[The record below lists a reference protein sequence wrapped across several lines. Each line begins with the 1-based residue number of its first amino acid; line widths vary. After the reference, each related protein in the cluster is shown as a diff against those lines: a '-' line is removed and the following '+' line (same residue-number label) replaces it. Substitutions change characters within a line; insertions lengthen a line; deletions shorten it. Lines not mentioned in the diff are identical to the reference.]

1 MPADLPS
8 TKQPKPFV
16 RRPLTWIIVAVL
28 AAGGAWWA
36 MKHGKENANGAASA
50 GQSRPA
56 GGWGG
61 AGGGR
66 RGDMMANRAQPV
78 IVAPVEKADMPV
90 HLEAIGTVTA
100 LNTVT
105 VKTQVDGQLIRVLFR
120 EGEVVKAGQL
130 LAEVDPRPY
139 QVQLAQAEGQLAKD
153 RAQLVNAK
161 QDLERYKTL
170 VAQESATQQQLDTQ
184 EALVRQLEGTV
195 KSDQASIDSAK
206 LQLTYSRITAP
217 VGGRLGLRQVDPG
230 NIVHSSDTNGIVV
243 ITQVQPINVVFSLPQ
258 RDITSLL
265 QKPDGGAGLQVD
277 ALASDTKQMVAR
289 GKVLTVDNQIDTTT
303 GTVKLKSIFPNQDN
317 KLFPNQFV
325 GVQLQLDVRHDAI
338 VAPTAA
344 VLRGAP
350 GTFVY
355 VANADKTVSV
365 RPVKLGPSDNERT
378 IIEDGLKPGE
388 QVVIDGTDKLR
399 EGAKVEPVT
408 REAAAKAMAVAPG
421 ARQSGHHAHS
431 GANGEKSGNWSGRR
445 PRDGQSA
452 PAAPAN

>member
-1 MPADLPS
+1 
-8 TKQPKPFV
+8 
-16 RRPLTWIIVAVL
+16 
-28 AAGGAWWA
+28 
-36 MKHGKENANGAASA
+36 
-50 GQSRPA
+50 
-56 GGWGG
+56 
-61 AGGGR
+61 
-66 RGDMMANRAQPV
+66 MANRAQPV
-78 IVAPVEKADMPV
+78 IIAPVEKADMPV
-90 HLEAIGTVTA
+90 HLDAIGTVTA

-105 VKTQVDGQLIRVLFR
+105 VKTQVDGQLIHVLFR
-120 EGEVVKAGQL
+120 EGDVVKAGQL
-130 LAEVDPRPY
+130 LAEVDPRPF

-170 VAQESATQQQLDTQ
+170 VAQESGTQQQLDTQ

-195 KSDQASIDSAK
+195 KSDQAAIDSAK

-230 NIVHSSDTNGIVV
+230 NIVHSSDTTGLVV

-277 ALASDTKQMVAR
+277 ALTSDTKQQIAR
-289 GKVLTVDNQIDTTT
+289 GKVLTIDNQIDTTT
-303 GTVKLKSIFPNQDN
+303 GTIKLKAVFPNQDS

-325 GVQLQLDVRHDAI
+325 GAQLQLDVRKDAI

-355 VANADKTVSV
+355 VANEDKTVSV
-365 RPVKLGPSDNERT
+365 RPVKLGPGDNERT

-399 EGAKVEPVT
+399 EGAKIEPVT
-408 REAAAKAMAVAPG
+408 REAAAKAMAVAPNAG
-421 ARQSGHHAHS
+421 QSGHRGRN
-431 GANGEKSGNWSGRR
+431 GANGGNWSGHR

-452 PAAPAN
+452 PTAARAD